1 MKVLVAVKRAIDP
14 NIKVRVK
21 ADGSDVELTGVKMAL
36 NPFCEIAVEEAIR
49 LKERGVAQEVV
60 VVTVGSN
67 AAQEQLRTALAL
79 GADRALLVELPSPL
93 EPLNVAKALAR
104 VVERE
109 RPDLVLFGKQ
119 AIDQEN
125 SQTGQMLAQL
135 AGLPQAT
142 CASALSHAAGE
153 WIVEREIDGGRQT
166 VALRSPAVV
175 TCDLRLNEPRY
186 ASLPAIMKAKKKPL
200 EVLDGTALGVAT
212 RTHTRLL
219 GVQPPI
225 QRMAGIRVQ
234 SVDELV
240 SHLKQRAGVL

>member
-21 ADGSDVELTGVKMAL
+21 ADGSDVELAGVKMAL
-36 NPFCEIAVEEAIR
+36 NPFCEIAVEEAVR
-49 LKERGVAQEVV
+49 LKERGIAQEVV
-60 VVTVGSN
+60 VVTVGSK
-67 AAQEQLRTALAL
+67 AAQEQLRVALAL
-79 GADRALLVELPSPL
+79 GADRALQVELPGTL

-153 WIVEREIDGGRQT
+153 WIVECEIDGGRRT

-200 EVLDGTALGVAT
+200 EVLDAAALGVTAKA
-212 RTHTRLL
+212 HSRLL

-225 QRMAGIRVQ
+225 QRTAGIRVQ

>member
-1 MKVLVAVKRAIDP
+1 MKVLVAVTRAIDP

-21 ADGSDVELTGVKMAL
+21 ADGSDVELAGVKMAL
-36 NPFCEIAVEEAIR
+36 NPFCEIAVEEAVR
-49 LKERGVAQEVV
+49 LKERGIAQEVV
-60 VVTVGSN
+60 VVTVGSK
-67 AAQEQLRTALAL
+67 AAQEQLRVALAL
-79 GADRALLVELPSPL
+79 GADRALQVELPGTL

-153 WIVEREIDGGRQT
+153 WIVECEIDGGRRT

-200 EVLDGTALGVAT
+200 EVLDAAALGVTAKV
-212 RTHTRLL
+212 HSRLL

-225 QRMAGIRVQ
+225 QRTAGIRVQ

>member
-1 MKVLVAVKRAIDP
+1 MKVLVAVKRSIDP

-21 ADGSDVELTGVKMAL
+21 ADGSDVELAGVKMAL
-36 NPFCEIAVEEAIR
+36 NPFCEIAVEEAVR
-49 LKERGVAQEVV
+49 LKERGIAQEVV
-60 VVTVGSN
+60 VVTVGSK
-67 AAQEQLRTALAL
+67 AAQEQLRVALAL
-79 GADRALLVELPSPL
+79 GADRALQVELPGTL
-93 EPLNVAKALAR
+93 EPLNVAKALTR

-125 SQTGQMLAQL
+125 GQTGQMLAQL

-153 WIVEREIDGGRQT
+153 WIVECEIDGGRRT

-200 EVLDGTALGVAT
+200 EVLDAAALGVTAKV
-212 RTHTRLL
+212 HSRLL

-225 QRMAGIRVQ
+225 QRTAGIRVQ